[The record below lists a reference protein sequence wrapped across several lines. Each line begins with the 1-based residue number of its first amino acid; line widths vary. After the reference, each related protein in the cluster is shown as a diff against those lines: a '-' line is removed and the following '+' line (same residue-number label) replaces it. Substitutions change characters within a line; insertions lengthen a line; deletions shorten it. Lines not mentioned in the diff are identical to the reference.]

1 MPELS
6 LFIVFGLVAGLYMA
20 WTIGANDVANAM
32 GTSVG
37 SKALT
42 LTSAVIVAAI
52 FEFSGA
58 FFAGGRV
65 AGTIKGDVVNLSS
78 FAADNHVVAVGML
91 SAMIAAA
98 VWLHVATWRGWPVS
112 TTHAI
117 VGAVAGFGLIA
128 GGFGTVRWFVI
139 GKIVVSWVIS
149 PVIGGLMAWFL
160 FSIMRRAVFRS
171 ESPASRARVV
181 TPVFIG
187 SVGFVLTLSMIY
199 KGLQNLNLDLPFLSA
214 LIYAILVGVVAYGL
228 SALILSFRPVTRE
241 TRELESIAVERQFRY
256 LQIITACYVAFAHGS
271 NDAANA
277 VGPMA
282 AVLTSHQTIAVSD
295 VVEIPVWVMALGGF
309 GIVLGLATYGYR
321 VIYTIGSK
329 ITEVTP
335 SRGFVM
341 EFATATTVLIGSKLG
356 LPVSTTHILIGAVIG
371 VGMARGMAALNMSMV
386 KQIVSSWVITVPVAA
401 ILAAI
406 IYRVLILFL

>member
-6 LFIVFGLVAGLYMA
+6 LFIVFGLAAGLYMA

-42 LTSAVIVAAI
+42 LTSAVVVAAV

-65 AGTIKGDVVNLSS
+65 AGTIKGDVVNLSA

-91 SAMIAAA
+91 SALIAAA
-98 VWLHVATWRGWPVS
+98 MWLHIATWRGWPVS
-112 TTHAI
+112 TTHSI

-128 GGFGTVRWFVI
+128 GGFGTVRWLVI

-149 PVIGGLMAWFL
+149 PVIGGAMAWLL

-171 ESPASRARVV
+171 DSPAARARVV
-181 TPVFIG
+181 TPIFIG
-187 SVGFVLTLSMIY
+187 AVGFVLTLSMIY
-199 KGLQNLNLDLPFLSA
+199 KGLQNLNLDLPFFSA
-214 LIYAILVGVVAYGL
+214 LLYAILVGIVAYGL
-228 SALILSFRPVTRE
+228 GALILSLRPIARGTI
-241 TRELESIAVERQFRY
+241 ESERAAIEGQFRY

-321 VIYTIGSK
+321 VIHTIGSK

-341 EFATATTVLIGSKLG
+341 EFATATTVLLGSKLG

-386 KQIVSSWVITVPVAA
+386 KQIASSWVITVPVSAV
-401 ILAAI
+401 LAAI
-406 IYRVLILFL
+406 VFRVLILFL

>member
-199 KGLQNLNLDLPFLSA
+199 KGLQNLNLDLPFLTA

>member
-42 LTSAVIVAAI
+42 LTSAVVVAAV

-58 FFAGGRV
+58 FFAGSRV

-78 FAADNHVVAVGML
+78 FAGDNHVVAVGML
-91 SAMIAAA
+91 SALIAAA
-98 VWLHVATWRGWPVS
+98 IWLHIATWRGWPVS

-128 GGFGTVRWFVI
+128 GGFATIRWLVI
-139 GKIVVSWVIS
+139 GKIVISWVIS
-149 PVIGGLMAWFL
+149 PVIGGAMAWLL
-160 FSIMRRAVFRS
+160 FSIMRRTVFRS
-171 ESPASRARVV
+171 ESPAARARIV
-181 TPVFIG
+181 TPIFIG
-187 SVGFVLTLSMIY
+187 AVGFVLTLSMIY
-199 KGLQNLNLDLPFLSA
+199 KGLQNFHLDLPFFTA
-214 LIYAILVGVVAYGL
+214 LFYAILVGIVAYGIG
-228 SALILSFRPVTRE
+228 ALILSLRPIKHGTI
-241 TRELESIAVERQFRY
+241 ESERKAIEGQFRY

-282 AVLTSHQTIAVSD
+282 AVLTSHQMTAVTD
-295 VVEIPVWVMALGGF
+295 VVAIPVWVMALGGF

-321 VIYTIGSK
+321 VIHTIGTK

-341 EFATATTVLIGSKLG
+341 EFATATTVLFGSKLG
-356 LPVSTTHILIGAVIG
+356 LPVSTTHILIGAVVG
-371 VGMARGMAALNMSMV
+371 VGMARGMAALNMAMV
-386 KQIVSSWVITVPVAA
+386 RQIVSSWVITVPVSAV
-401 ILAAI
+401 LAAI
-406 IYRVLILFL
+406 IYRILILFL